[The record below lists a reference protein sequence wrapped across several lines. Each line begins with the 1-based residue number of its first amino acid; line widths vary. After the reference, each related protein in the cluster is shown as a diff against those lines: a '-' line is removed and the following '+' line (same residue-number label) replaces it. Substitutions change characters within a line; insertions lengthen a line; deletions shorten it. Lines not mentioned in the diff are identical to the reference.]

1 MKTTKAPTTAA
12 SKSTKLTDAPSNQ
25 VLTSNPEVIMKS
37 DNSINSTIAINA
49 TTTINSDNAVNS
61 TTPANADNL
70 FGNEQTTTEATA
82 VIPTTEPP
90 KQQRIGKQQ
99 RKSDYSD
106 FKATFLTPSKL
117 VKRHPVNIEDNVWAK
132 LERIARIL
140 GDRDTT
146 VGSYINAILIEH
158 LDLYADDIEI
168 WRKL

>member
-1 MKTTKAPTTAA
+1 MTAKKSPSTPA

-25 VLTSNPEVIMKS
+25 VLTSNPEVTMKS
-37 DNSINSTIAINA
+37 DNSIKSDNAINA
-49 TTTINSDNAVNS
+49 TTTANSDNAVNS

-70 FGNEQTTTEATA
+70 FDNEQTATEATSVTA
-82 VIPTTEPP
+82 TTEPP

-99 RKSDYSD
+99 RKSDYAD
-106 FKATFLTPSKL
+106 FKAAFLTPSKL
-117 VKRHPVNIEDNVWAK
+117 LKRHPVNIEDSVWEK

-146 VGSYINAILIEH
+146 VGSYINAILVEH
-158 LDLYADDIEI
+158 LDMYGDDIEI

>member
-1 MKTTKAPTTAA
+1 MTAKKTPSTTA
-12 SKSTKLTDAPSNQ
+12 SKSTELTDATKSK
-25 VLTSNPEVIMKS
+25 VSTSNPEVTMKS

-70 FGNEQTTTEATA
+70 FDNEQTATNATAITATTEQ
-82 VIPTTEPP
+82 P
-90 KQQRIGKQQ
+90 KQQRVGKQQ
-99 RKSDYSD
+99 RKSDFAE
-106 FKATFLTPSKL
+106 FKATFLAPSKL
-117 VKRHPVNIEDNVWAK
+117 MKRHPVNIEDSVWEK

-146 VGSYINAILIEH
+146 VGSYINAILVEH
-158 LDLYADDIEI
+158 LIMYADDIEI